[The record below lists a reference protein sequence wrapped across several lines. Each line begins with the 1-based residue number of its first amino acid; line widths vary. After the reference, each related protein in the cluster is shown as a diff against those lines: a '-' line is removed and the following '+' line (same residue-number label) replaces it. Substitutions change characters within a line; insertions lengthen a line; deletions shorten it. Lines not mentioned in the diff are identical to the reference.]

1 MSFDWWSRHVVLYAT
16 SAFSTGKA
24 TIPDTVTVA
33 PTTLALSLFEIP
45 SEQSVTNPFR
55 YRHRIIELDISLNG
69 RPNTHRPATQ
79 RTCRLCRLAR
89 RWDTLRSRCERF
101 AGSAGCSVGAT
112 ATVTAFRPSEDGRAA
127 ARRLSRRCQSL
138 RGWANWLRQLG
149 RDFSQNWR
157 SRALNCAKFEK
168 NLHQRTFF
176 KILG

>member
-1 MSFDWWSRHVVLYAT
+1 MIGGHGMSSFTRHQPFRPEKQLFLTRSRWR
-16 SAFSTGKA
+16 
-24 TIPDTVTVA
+24 PQ
-33 PTTLALSLFEIP
+33 LSLSLSSKYHPSNPSRIP
-45 SEQSVTNPFR
+45 FVTATVSSNL
-55 YRHRIIELDISLNG
+55 ISISLNG

-138 RGWANWLRQLG
+138 RGWANWLRQPG